1 MKEATASHLASA
13 AALIGHEAI
22 TQRLLTDWNNHRLP
36 HAYLFAGRRGI
47 GKATLA
53 LNLAKFILSQS
64 EKKEEGGGL
73 FGDALPSTPPA
84 SLNISDPSVALRMN
98 AGTHTGFLHIRPIY
112 DEKKDRYKDEINV
125 EQIRGITSLLALTAG
140 EGAYKIVIIE
150 PAELM
155 NPNAANALLKWMEE
169 PPVNTLFILVSHN
182 PSRLLPTIRSRCR
195 MVNFP
200 PLDQHQC
207 GAILAGL
214 GIDITGR
221 DMALLT
227 EFAGGSAGILAEL
240 IESRADEAFHELLSV
255 LAKAGTDSLT
265 AYKFAESIAVSRRLS
280 WENWGLVVSELVACY
295 IKTLAGIAAPH
306 SPAIAGLASR
316 RGLDAWLR
324 TRDQLQQL
332 HRDTET
338 LYLERKHVVMLMLE
352 ALSGSDVPLGA

>member
-1 MKEATASHLASA
+1 MPKEAASPTASA
-13 AALIGHEAI
+13 AALIGHETVA
-22 TQRLLTDWNNHRLP
+22 QRLLADWNNNRLP

-53 LNLAKFILSQS
+53 LKLAQFILSQS
-64 EKKEEGGGL
+64 EKKVEAGGL
-73 FGDALPSTPPA
+73 FGDALPAAAPA
-84 SLNISDPSVALRMN
+84 SLQIGGSAVTLRMN

-125 EQIRGITSLLALTAG
+125 DQIRGITSLLALTAG
-140 EGAYKIVIIE
+140 EGEYKIVIIE

-155 NPNAANALLKWMEE
+155 NPNAANALLKWIEE
-169 PPVNTLFILVSHN
+169 PPANTLFILVSHN

-200 PLDQHQC
+200 PLSQAQC
-207 GAILAGL
+207 SAILAGL
-214 GIDITGR
+214 GIDLAGR

-227 EFAGGSAGILAEL
+227 QFAGGSAGILAEL
-240 IESRADEAFHELLSV
+240 AESRADEVFHELLSV
-255 LAKAGTDSLT
+255 LSTSGANSLA

-280 WENWGLVVSELVACY
+280 WENWGLVVNEAIGYY
-295 IKTLAGIAAPH
+295 IKTLAGIPVPD
-306 SPAIAGLASR
+306 SPAVVALASR
-316 RGLDAWLR
+316 RSLDAWLR

-332 HRDTET
+332 HRDTEI

-352 ALSGSDVPLGA
+352 ALSGGDLPLAA